1 MWARLTGVNDAS
13 APTTPGDLAHAAGF
27 PIVTV
32 IGDGQLARMMQT
44 AATEL
49 GLTIRLLASTYAN
62 SAAQVTPD
70 VQLGD
75 YTVLD
80 DVLAVAQGADAV
92 TFDHEHVPNE
102 FLDTLIA
109 AGTNVQPQ
117 PAALVHAQDKLI
129 QRQAMARLGLPVP
142 AFAPVTTVAE
152 ALAFAEAHGQP
163 TGSSRIALCVKATR
177 GGYDGHG
184 VWFPGT
190 RSELEQL
197 VAQLLEAGT
206 PLMVEEKVD
215 LMRELSILG
224 ARNPAGEFAH
234 WAITETVQT
243 DGICVEAAAPA
254 PGLSNEHIAE
264 IEHIGKT
271 VMGELQVTGVLAV
284 ELFQTS
290 SGDILINELAMRPHN
305 TGHWTQD
312 GAVTSQFEQH
322 LRAVLNWPLGSTAM
336 TAPACAMANVL
347 GAPADPDLS
356 VAERMAAVWAKYP
369 QAKIHFYGK
378 EYRAGRKLGHVTLAG
393 EDYAT
398 VRAEARDAAHMLAHG
413 EWALRS

>member
-1 MWARLTGVNDAS
+1 MKNID
-13 APTTPGDLAHAAGF
+13 AHAPGF

-49 GLTIRLLASTYAN
+49 GLTIRLLASTHAN

-70 VQLGD
+70 VELGD
-75 YTVLD
+75 YTVLE
-80 DVLAVAQGADAV
+80 DVSRVADGADAV

-109 AGTNVQPQ
+109 AGINVQPQ

-142 AFAPVTTVAE
+142 AFAPVTSVAE
-152 ALAFAEAHGQP
+152 ALAFAESHGDA
-163 TGSSRIALCVKATR
+163 TGSVCVKATR

-184 VWFPGT
+184 VWFPDSLG
-190 RSELEQL
+190 ELEQL
-197 VAQLLEAGT
+197 VEKLLAEGT

-215 LMRELSILG
+215 LARELSILG
-224 ARNPAGEFAH
+224 ARNPDGEFAH

-254 PGLSNEHIAE
+254 PGLSADQVAE

-271 VMGELQVTGVLAV
+271 VMSELKVTGVLAV
-284 ELFQTS
+284 ELFQTGTS
-290 SGDILINELAMRPHN
+290 DILINELAMRPHN

-336 TAPACAMANVL
+336 TQPACAMANVL
-347 GAPADPDLS
+347 GAPTDPEMPVS
-356 VAERMAAVWAKYP
+356 ERMRLVWEKYP

-378 EYRAGRKLGHVTLAG
+378 EYRAGRKLGHVNIAG
-393 EDYAT
+393 TDYQQ
-398 VRAEARDAAHMLAHG
+398 VRAQARDAAHMLAAG
-413 EWALRS
+413 TWL